1 MPCQGLILVQSLQM
15 LKRRQALDEVSLSGY
30 KYGNSPRQFNFAQIF
45 VWLALHLIPC
55 KSAFIS
61 LAAPLP

>member
-15 LKRRQALDEVSLSGY
+15 WDDDRALDGVSLSGY
-30 KYGNSPRQFNFAQIF
+30 KYGNSLRQFNLTQFR
-45 VWLALHLIPC
+45 LALHLISC
-55 KSAFIS
+55 KSACIS